1 MMPALPTVVFG
12 ERRNAL
18 GNVRRSLAKQVL
30 GRISGMSLITTD
42 SVDSHSLEN
51 ILALFVF

>member
-18 GNVRRSLAKQVL
+18 GNVRPLLAKQML
-30 GRISGMSLITTD
+30 KRISFVSIIITEIVWGITL
-42 SVDSHSLEN
+42 H
-51 ILALFVF
+51 